1 MTTPSGPLTDQAA
14 PLRQMVRGRSGAPH
28 PDPPSGVPSV
38 RLARVIAVSSGKGGV
53 GKTSLAVN
61 LALALG
67 ELGLRVGLV
76 DADLGMANVDI
87 LLGLVPRHHL
97 GHVAEGSCTLEE
109 ALCRG
114 PEGLL
119 VLPGASGLLELAS
132 MRGEPLQ
139 RLLRELRRLDHLV
152 DVVVIDTGAGIGEQV
167 MAFLQA
173 APEVLV
179 VATPEP
185 TAITDAYGLIKA
197 LLRAR
202 SLSQQRVVATR
213 FFLVV
218 NMSKSADEG
227 RRVASRLQAVAE
239 RFLGVELVPLGVV
252 PYDPA
257 VSLAVVQQVP
267 LLTRWPRSAAA
278 QGVRQVARRLLDL
291 PEVPSVGGLSG
302 ALRRMLRLSR

>member
-1 MTTPSGPLTDQAA
+1 MTTSSRPAADQAA
-14 PLRQMVRGRSGAPH
+14 PLRQMVLGRRSAPH
-28 PDPPSGVPSV
+28 PDSVPGVPAA
-38 RLARVIAVSSGKGGV
+38 RLARVVTVSSGKGGV

-87 LLGLVPRHHL
+87 LLGLVPRYHV
-97 GHVAEGSCTLEE
+97 GHVADGSCTLEQ
-109 ALCRG
+109 ALCQG

-119 VLPGASGLLELAS
+119 VLPGASGLFELAS
-132 MRGEPLQ
+132 MRGEALQ

-152 DVVVIDTGAGIGEQV
+152 DVVLIDTGAGIGEQV

-173 APEVLV
+173 SPEVLV

-197 LLRAR
+197 LTRAR
-202 SLSQQRVVATR
+202 LQNYQRALSTR

-218 NMSKSADEG
+218 NMGKSAEEG
-227 RRVASRLQAVAE
+227 HRVAGRLQAVAE
-239 RFLGVELVPLGVV
+239 RFLGVELVSLGVI

-257 VSLAVVQQVP
+257 VSLAVVEQVP
-267 LLTRWPRSAAA
+267 LLRRWPRSAAA
-278 QGVRQVARRLLDL
+278 QGIRQVARRLFDL
-291 PEVPSVGGLSG
+291 PPAPSVGGLSG
-302 ALRRMLRLSR
+302 AVRRMLRLIH